1 MQTIQ
6 ATKFTNLQIEILKLF
21 AMPLSEEELNAVKIL
36 IINYLSQKTI
46 HLATQ
51 EWEKR
56 NLDEDEL
63 LNMHLRTSYKI

>member
-21 AMPLSEEELNAVKIL
+21 AVPLTEEELNGVKIL

-46 HLATQ
+46 YLATQ